1 MIIDQLD
8 PHLSSAHI
16 EVQERASTALMVLKL
31 LKCELTENSDG
42 FEPEEE
48 CIKNVESVI
57 VEAQLLETV
66 SFDPMETQNPVVTNG
81 KETEK
86 NEIVSKSNIPPNCR
100 ELILELA
107 ELFSGEL
114 NPVAPKA
121 QRKVQIPDG

>member
-1 MIIDQLD
+1 MMIDKLD

-31 LKCELTENSDG
+31 LKCELTESLDG
-42 FEPEEE
+42 FEPEE
-48 CIKNVESVI
+48 CVKNVDNVV
-57 VEAQLLETV
+57 VEAQLIENV
-66 SFDPMETQNPVVTNG
+66 SFDPIESQDPVVTNG

-86 NEIVSKSNIPPNCR
+86 KVVSSKSNIPPNCI
-100 ELILELA
+100 ELILELG